1 MTSAR
6 SLLIITFLAA
16 SALTAAAQDVAA
28 VPKPAD
34 TLPRYHVTGYYGFNA
49 GGGLFEMPEQ
59 DGVNAARQLVK
70 MPWDVPG
77 AEHSSHGFGA
87 ALTLRANRTFAV
99 EFDVNY
105 TPAFSGSA
113 IGHGPDIQQANGTFR
128 IESQKELLTDLLTV
142 SASGILGPWLRAG
155 SGRLRPYVAFG
166 AGVLRSDVKAFTRAA
181 TDTYPF
187 VAFVDSGQRDTRT
200 LGIVDAGGGAMWL
213 FTPRLGVRGDVRYR
227 LGLTEPE
234 GMNSMWSYVRTTV
247 GLTISF

>member
-6 SLLIITFLAA
+6 SLLVITFLAA
-16 SALTAAAQDVAA
+16 SALTVAAQDVTA

-34 TLPRYHVTGYYGFNA
+34 TLPRYNVTGYYGFNA

-77 AEHSSHGFGA
+77 AAHSSHGFGA
-87 ALTLRANRTFAV
+87 ALTLRAHRTFAV

-113 IGHGPDIQQANGTFR
+113 IGHGPDIPLGNHTFSV
-128 IESQKELLTDLLTV
+128 ESQKELLTDLLTV
-142 SASGILGPWLRAG
+142 SASGIVGPWLRAG
-155 SGRLRPYVAFG
+155 SGRFRPYVAFG
-166 AGVLRSDVKAFTRAA
+166 GGVLRSDVKAFTRAA

-187 VAFVDSGQRDTRT
+187 VTFVDSGQHDTRT
-200 LGIVDAGGGAMWL
+200 LGIVDVGGGLLWL
-213 FTPRLGVRGDVRYR
+213 FTSRVGVRGDVRYR

-234 GMNSMWSYVRTTV
+234 SLASMWTYVRSTI
-247 GLTISF
+247 GLTVAF

>member
-1 MTSAR
+1 MPSAR
-6 SLLIITFLAA
+6 SLLVITFLAA

-34 TLPRYHVTGYYGFNA
+34 TLPHYNAIGYYGFNA

-59 DGVNAARQLVK
+59 DAVNAAGQLVK

-77 AEHSSHGFGA
+77 AAHSSHGFGA
-87 ALTLRANRTFAV
+87 ALTLRAHRTFAV

-113 IGHGPDIQQANGTFR
+113 IGHGPDIPQANGTFR

-166 AGVLRSDVKAFTRAA
+166 AGILRSDVRAFTRAA

-187 VAFVDSGQRDTRT
+187 ITFVDSGQHDTRT
-200 LGIVDAGGGAMWL
+200 LGIVDVGGGALWH

-234 GMNSMWSYVRTTV
+234 GMNSMWSYVRTTI
-247 GLTISF
+247 GLTVAF